1 MATSS
6 WSRSLETQEQHSVC
20 AWQEPRGV
28 EADGGAQDTLDLLL
42 SEEDYIRGASF
53 RHAIG
58 VEYRGLSGG
67 EMGFLVRRVKKVNK
81 GAFQGIVFL

>member
-20 AWQEPRGV
+20 AWQGPRGV
-28 EADGGAQDTLDLLL
+28 EADGGAQEDTLDLLL

-53 RHAIG
+53 RHAIS
-58 VEYRGLSGG
+58 VEYQGLSGG
-67 EMGFLVRRVKKVNK
+67 EMGLLVRRVKKVN
-81 GAFQGIVFL
+81 